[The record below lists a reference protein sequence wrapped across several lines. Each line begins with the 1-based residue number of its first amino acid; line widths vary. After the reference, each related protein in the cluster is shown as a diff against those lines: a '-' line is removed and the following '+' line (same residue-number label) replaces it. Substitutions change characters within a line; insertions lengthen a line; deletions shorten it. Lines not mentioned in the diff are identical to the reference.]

1 MDSPAEAVHLFRIAQ
16 ESVSNAIRHGRAKR
30 IIITLQS
37 QADGIVLHVE
47 DDGIGIP
54 QVPAKNGGMGLR
66 IMAHRANLIDAALVV
81 ELGVR
86 GGTVVRCIF
95 PQDRMLEGAAHG

>member
-1 MDSPAEAVHLFRIAQ
+1 M
-16 ESVSNAIRHGRAKR
+16 SNAIRHGKAKR
-30 IIITLQS
+30 VVIKLES
-37 QADGIVLHVE
+37 RADGIVLNVE

-54 QVPAKNGGMGLR
+54 QMSAKNGGMGLR

-81 ELGVR
+81 ERGVR

-95 PQDRMLEGAAHG
+95 PQERMLEGANG